1 MEYVNGES
9 LAKILTRKGRLD
21 IQETVDC
28 FLQVCGAIEYA
39 HSRGLIHRDLKPAN
53 ILIENG
59 GRALV
64 ADFGISK
71 LISSNALEETL
82 TVVGTP
88 LYMSP
93 EQCGEGSLDLRTDIY
108 SLGVILY
115 EMLLGKPPFHGET
128 AAEIIKSHLLD
139 TPRFPREDNPLPA
152 KAVKIIRKMLAK
164 RPDDRYA
171 SAGEVVAELLSL
183 RETCAPTPSTV
194 DLQKPP
200 TILCHVPQRIMLG
213 AVVSA
218 MKSAAFSFAVV
229 SRVHELLERLN
240 DHSIEAVILGAE
252 PGDNAIY
259 RLAQEIRRKSMNQ
272 ELHIILVNSGISR
285 DEVQKAL
292 RSGITDIVAEPFN
305 PSILVSKIEGLISG
319 GHKTVESRRFFRKS
333 VSGTVRMRVDSE
345 IMDISEDG
353 MKIHTNMSLKT
364 GEVVT
369 FELDQFRMLGFGEK
383 SGKVVWISAN
393 DKIDSFLYQAGI
405 NFLDVSYEERRRLRK
420 WILEGSV

>member
-1 MEYVNGES
+1 
-9 LAKILTRKGRLD
+9 
-21 IQETVDC
+21 
-28 FLQVCGAIEYA
+28 
-39 HSRGLIHRDLKPAN
+39 
-53 ILIENG
+53 
-59 GRALV
+59 
-64 ADFGISK
+64 
-71 LISSNALEETL
+71 
-82 TVVGTP
+82 
-88 LYMSP
+88 
-93 EQCGEGSLDLRTDIY
+93 
-108 SLGVILY
+108 
-115 EMLLGKPPFHGET
+115 
-128 AAEIIKSHLLD
+128 
-139 TPRFPREDNPLPA
+139 
-152 KAVKIIRKMLAK
+152 
-164 RPDDRYA
+164 
-171 SAGEVVAELLSL
+171 
-183 RETCAPTPSTV
+183 
-194 DLQKPP
+194 
-200 TILCHVPQRIMLG
+200 
-213 AVVSA
+213 
-218 MKSAAFSFAVV
+218 
-229 SRVHELLERLN
+229 
-240 DHSIEAVILGAE
+240 
-252 PGDNAIY
+252 
-259 RLAQEIRRKSMNQ
+259 MNQ